1 MIHPLTELLKLVVA
15 AAIGTSLSE
24 VHKLGQGHKGLARTV
39 QQAEILLCVAG
50 ALMMIVIGDSL
61 PRALGI
67 AGGASL
73 IRFRTEVKD
82 TKDAII
88 YLLLIGLGMACGL
101 GHFAVAVFSA
111 VFLCAFL
118 FALNYIGEEKEKR
131 QPMIVEVETG
141 SPEFSTDQLQEIFT
155 RSNVAYESRGFK
167 RGDTTSVRYQVSLP
181 ASTSVQDVTNT
192 LMNSGLPL
200 KSVLWESQKGK

>member
-1 MIHPLTELLKLVVA
+1 MTEPLNELLKLVVA
-15 AAIGTSLSE
+15 AAIGTVISE
-24 VHKLGQGHKGLARTV
+24 VHKHGKGEKGLGRTV

-73 IRFRTEVKD
+73 IRFRTQVKD

-88 YLLLIGLGMACGL
+88 YLLLLGLGMACGL
-101 GHFAVAVFSA
+101 GHFAVAACSSGFLA
-111 VFLCAFL
+111 VFL
-118 FALNYIGEEKEKR
+118 FALNYVGEDKR
-131 QPMIVEVETG
+131 RPMIVEVEAG
-141 SPEFSTDQLQEIFT
+141 NPEFSPDELQDIFK
-155 RSNVAYESRGFK
+155 RSNVAFESRGFK

-181 ASTSVQDVTNT
+181 PSTSIQDMTNA
-192 LMNSGLPL
+192 LMSSGLPL